1 MDILKR
7 LLNVVTI
14 GFVLLLVITIF
25 FVVGHFT
32 EGRFTSLNGV
42 NPIWHDPSFGL
53 IVTSMSI
60 FIGILV
66 FNYIVFK
73 KITLWHK

>member
-7 LLNVVTI
+7 LLNVMTI
-14 GFVLLLVITIF
+14 VFVLILPIIIMDFIQFKNSGPRLLDQDIYQML
-25 FVVGHFT
+25 FVLDIAMFV
-32 EGRFTSLNGV
+32 
-42 NPIWHDPSFGL
+42 
-53 IVTSMSI
+53 
-60 FIGILV
+60 GILV